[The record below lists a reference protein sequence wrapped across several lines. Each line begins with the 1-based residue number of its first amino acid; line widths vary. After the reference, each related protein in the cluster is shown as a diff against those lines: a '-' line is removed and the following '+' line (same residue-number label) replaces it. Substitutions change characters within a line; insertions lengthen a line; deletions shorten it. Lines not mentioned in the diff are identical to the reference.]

1 MAIKMKGIFKG
12 LKIISQMF
20 VHKEHEMEIGYPTDV
35 KHVAHI
41 GLGTSDTSPSWMN
54 EFTGTEDLSTG
65 SLSTTTAPS
74 RQTSWASLDFEQPRS
89 MLPIEILPEKSGQ
102 EAPSCPDIPR
112 GPRKEEDQDI
122 ITYLVCKIIVLEV
135 KNLVRNR
142 IRCIQ
147 RVAKR
152 VSDSFNDWMAWQSA
166 DVRLQ

>member
-1 MAIKMKGIFKG
+1 MQVAVYLVVCMVVKPWFHSYRVVASSILLDVTELG
-12 LKIISQMF
+12 LKIQKQSVIF
-20 VHKEHEMEIGYPTDV
+20 KALLVVTETLALEFGVHKEHEMEIGYPTDV

-65 SLSTTTAPS
+65 SLSTTAPS

-112 GPRKEEDQDI
+112 GPRKEE
-122 ITYLVCKIIVLEV
+122 
-135 KNLVRNR
+135 N
-142 IRCIQ
+142 
-147 RVAKR
+147 
-152 VSDSFNDWMAWQSA
+152 
-166 DVRLQ
+166 